1 MSTTCQVIG
10 IQRNSEHYSIH
21 NGTVWSKIFFNA
33 KQVIC
38 YQKMYNNL
46 QQKSFVVHLNT
57 ELKYINVNVKL
68 DQPQTEKKQIQM

>member
-1 MSTTCQVIG
+1 
-10 IQRNSEHYSIH
+10 
-21 NGTVWSKIFFNA
+21 
-33 KQVIC
+33 
-38 YQKMYNNL
+38 MYNNL